1 VVHAANQ
8 LPFLPTKSHCARQHA
23 KVTYLDSSELLYIL
37 ERTDQGRVRTVKG
50 SLFKIGSSVM
60 GAMSVYALVI
70 SLLWIFQTEVLF
82 VSIFEGYTGQSLSD
96 ALAAGSK
103 SAELWLITQRLIGVE
118 LLPLSL
124 LMIFICQKSYR
135 KGEKW
140 SWYALLIAGTVTWG
154 SLIGYKVVTG
164 YFEATLSSLTFIVG
178 LILFVIGIT
187 LPAKAILGDKS
198 ERLSEA

>member
-1 VVHAANQ
+1 M
-8 LPFLPTKSHCARQHA
+8 
-23 KVTYLDSSELLYIL
+23 
-37 ERTDQGRVRTVKG
+37 RTVKG

-82 VSIFEGYTGQSLSD
+82 VSVFEGYTGQSLSD